1 MPLSSF
7 HPAVARWFGRELG
20 EPTEP
25 QRLAWPAI
33 ARGEHALIAAPT
45 GSGKTLAA
53 FLSAI
58 DALVREGVEHGLPN
72 EARVLYLSPLRAL
85 SHDVDKNLQLPLLGV
100 ARELVEMGLPAP
112 VIRTWVRTGDTT
124 QKARASAKKSA
135 PHIVVTTPES
145 LYVLLTSEGGRQMLS
160 TIRTVI
166 VDEIHALVRD
176 KRGSHLS
183 LSLERLEQLVA
194 AEGRTLQRIGL
205 SATQKPIDEVARFL
219 VGKRDVPCRIFDAGH
234 RRTLDLA
241 LMLPDSALEA
251 VMSNEIWSEL
261 YERLVTEIAAHRTT
275 LVFVNTRRTAERV
288 ARQLSERLGEG
299 TVTSHHGSL
308 SREKRLDAEQRLKEG
323 KLKALVA
330 TASLELGIDI
340 GDVDLV
346 CQVGSPRSLSGF
358 VQRVGR
364 SGHNLRGTPKG
375 RLLPLSRD
383 DLVECVALLGAVR
396 EGGLDRLRIPS
407 APLDVL
413 AQQIVAAC
421 SAADCDIDA
430 LFTSFT
436 RAAPYSLLT
445 RDTFD
450 AVVRMLADGFSTRR
464 GRRAALI
471 HHDAVHQRI
480 RGRRGARLVA
490 LTSGGAIPDSFDYQ
504 VLLEPDNVPVGTVH
518 EDFAIESMAGDVF
531 QLGNA
536 SYRIRKAEPGVLRVE
551 DARGQPPSIPFW
563 VADAPGRS
571 DELSRAV
578 SDLRATVERWL
589 PDGLERAIERASAE
603 LRLEPSA
610 AEQLVSYLSSTCTA
624 LGTLPTCDKIVL
636 ERFFDETD
644 SMHLVLHAPFGTRVN
659 RAFGLALRK
668 RFCRSFNVELQAA
681 ATDDGILLSLGP
693 MHSFALSDV
702 FGFLRS
708 ARVRDVLIQ
717 ALLDAPMF
725 GVRFRWNASRA
736 LAIPRQRGGKK
747 VPPRFQRMAA
757 DDLLAVVFPDQVA
770 CAENLAGERELP
782 DHPLVDQTL
791 HDCLHEAM
799 DIVGLEQLLAR
810 IESGEVECVARD
822 LSEPSP
828 LAYEIV
834 NARPYAF
841 LDDAPLE
848 ERRTQAI
855 SQRRVLDPK
864 TARDLGALDP
874 AAIARVVAECKPDAR
889 DADELHDALLLYGA
903 LPESEAIESGFR
915 PWFAELC
922 AAGRASVLTLESS
935 LAQPGTHLDGT
946 RLWVAAERVALWQLV
961 SPRGVLTPPL
971 AQPSSVPLT
980 LQSREDALRE
990 VVRGRLEAVGPTTT
1004 AEVMLALGLSEADV
1018 ELALALL
1025 EVEGFVL
1032 RGQFRAHVSTLEWC
1046 ERRLLSRIHRAT
1058 LDRLRS
1064 EIDPVS
1070 PAVLVRFFVEH
1081 QGLSKA
1087 QQRRGSEGLFAVVEQ
1102 LSGFD
1107 LAAGAWE
1114 SDVLP
1119 ARVADYQPAL
1129 LDQLSFSGR
1138 VAWARAAESRDK
1150 RAEGPIRTTPI
1161 ALFVREQLGALRGSG
1176 GFSCELSL
1184 SAQKVKA
1191 QLEARGASFV
1201 NDLARGTQLARSEVE
1216 EALGELSACGLVT
1229 SDGFAGLRALL
1240 SLASEQHR
1248 HKREVEPGR
1257 YALIERETGDTQR
1270 DLTVTARTLLRR
1282 WGVLFRKLLE
1292 RECAGVSWGA
1302 LVRVLRDLEARGEV
1316 RGGRFVSGFGGEQYA
1331 LPEAV
1336 SLLRKLRR
1344 EPAPGEL
1351 ITISASDPLNLVGI
1365 VTPGARIPQVPSTR
1379 IMLRDGVAVAAVSRA
1394 RAEEPRALA
1403 DGSGVRWL
1411 LAELLDT
1418 PPAERERLEAALLGE
1433 RHRGLTRPAVLALR
1447 GDEVRGVVMTESA
1460 TEPRAVSA
1468 PY

>member
-58 DALVREGVEHGLPN
+58 DSLVREGVEHGLPN

-85 SHDVDKNLQLPLLGV
+85 SHDVDKNLQLPLAGV
-100 ARELVEMGLPAP
+100 ARELVEMGLSAP

-145 LYVLLTSEGGRQMLS
+145 LYVLLTSESGRQMLS

-183 LSLERLEQLVA
+183 LSLERLEQLVCA
-194 AEGRTLQRIGL
+194 QGRTLQRIGL
-205 SATQKPIDEVARFL
+205 SATQKPIEDVARFL
-219 VGKRDVPCRIFDAGH
+219 VGQRDVPCRIFDAGH

-241 LMLPDSALEA
+241 LMLPDSALES

-308 SREKRLDAEQRLKEG
+308 SREKRLDAEHRLKAG
-323 KLKALVA
+323 QLKALVA

-346 CQVGSPRSLSGF
+346 CQVGSPRSLAGF
-358 VQRVGR
+358 LQRVGR

-383 DLVECVALLGAVR
+383 DLVECVALLCAVR
-396 EGGLDRLRIPS
+396 AGELDRLRIPS

-421 SAADCDIDA
+421 SAEDCDLDA

-436 RAAPYSLLT
+436 RAAPYSALT
-445 RDTFD
+445 RDAFD

-563 VADAPGRS
+563 VAEAPGRS

-578 SDLRATVERWL
+578 SGLRAMVESWL
-589 PDGLERAIERASAE
+589 ADGLDSSIVRAAAE
-603 LRLEPSA
+603 LSLEPRV
-610 AEQLVSYLSSTCTA
+610 AEQLVSYLSATCTA

-708 ARVRDVLIQ
+708 ARVRDVLTQ
-717 ALLDAPMF
+717 ALLDAPLF
-725 GVRFRWNASRA
+725 GTRFRWNASRA

-782 DHPLVDQTL
+782 DHPLVNQTL

-799 DIVGLEQLLAR
+799 DIVGLEQLLSR
-810 IESGEVECVARD
+810 IESGEVVCIARD

-848 ERRTQAI
+848 ERRTQAV

-864 TARDLGALDP
+864 SARDLGALDP

-903 LPESEAIESGFR
+903 LPEVEALESGFD
-915 PWFAELC
+915 PWFAALC
-922 AAGRASVLTLESS
+922 TAARASVLTLN
-935 LAQPGTHLDGT
+935 GT
-946 RLWVAAERVALWQLV
+946 RLWIAAERVALWQLV
-961 SPRGVLTPPL
+961 SPEGVLTPPL

-980 LQSREDALRE
+980 LHSREDALRE
-990 VVRGRLEAVGPTTT
+990 VVRGRLEAVGPTT
-1004 AEVMLALGLSEADV
+1004 AQEIGHALGLAETDV
-1018 ELALALL
+1018 ELALTLL

-1064 EIDPVS
+1064 EIEPVS
-1070 PAVLVRFFVEH
+1070 PAVLMRFFVEY
-1081 QGLSKA
+1081 QGLSKS

-1119 ARVADYQPAL
+1119 ARVADYHPTL

-1138 VAWARAAESRDK
+1138 VAWARAAENRDT
-1150 RAEGPIRTTPI
+1150 RAQGPIRTTPI

-1191 QLEARGASFV
+1191 QLEARGASFI
-1201 NDLARGTQLARSEVE
+1201 NDLARGTQLDRHEVE

-1248 HKREVEPGR
+1248 HKREAEPGR
-1257 YALIERETGDTQR
+1257 YALIEREIGDTQR
-1270 DLTVTARTLLRR
+1270 DLTLTARTLLRR

-1292 RECAGVSWGA
+1292 RECAGVPWGA

-1331 LPEAV
+1331 LPDAV

-1351 ITISASDPLNLVGI
+1351 TTLCASDPLNLVGI
-1365 VTPGARIPQVPSTR
+1365 ITPGARVPQQPSTR
-1379 IMLRDGVAVAAVSRA
+1379 ILLRDGVPVAA
-1394 RAEEPRALA
+1394 L

-1418 PPAERERLEAALLGE
+1418 PPAERERLEAALLG
-1433 RHRGLTRPAVLALR
+1433 HRLRSPSSEGALR
-1447 GDEVRGVVMTESA
+1447 PHGPPSSSA
-1460 TEPRAVSA
+1460 TELHVAAVSA

>member
-1 MPLSSF
+1 
-7 HPAVARWFGRELG
+7 
-20 EPTEP
+20 
-25 QRLAWPAI
+25 
-33 ARGEHALIAAPT
+33 
-45 GSGKTLAA
+45 
-53 FLSAI
+53 
-58 DALVREGVEHGLPN
+58 
-72 EARVLYLSPLRAL
+72 
-85 SHDVDKNLQLPLLGV
+85 
-100 ARELVEMGLPAP
+100 
-112 VIRTWVRTGDTT
+112 
-124 QKARASAKKSA
+124 
-135 PHIVVTTPES
+135 
-145 LYVLLTSEGGRQMLS
+145 
-160 TIRTVI
+160 
-166 VDEIHALVRD
+166 
-176 KRGSHLS
+176 
-183 LSLERLEQLVA
+183 
-194 AEGRTLQRIGL
+194 
-205 SATQKPIDEVARFL
+205 
-219 VGKRDVPCRIFDAGH
+219 
-234 RRTLDLA
+234 
-241 LMLPDSALEA
+241 
-251 VMSNEIWSEL
+251 
-261 YERLVTEIAAHRTT
+261 
-275 LVFVNTRRTAERV
+275 
-288 ARQLSERLGEG
+288 
-299 TVTSHHGSL
+299 
-308 SREKRLDAEQRLKEG
+308 
-323 KLKALVA
+323 
-330 TASLELGIDI
+330 
-340 GDVDLV
+340 
-346 CQVGSPRSLSGF
+346 
-358 VQRVGR
+358 
-364 SGHNLRGTPKG
+364 
-375 RLLPLSRD
+375 
-383 DLVECVALLGAVR
+383 
-396 EGGLDRLRIPS
+396 
-407 APLDVL
+407 
-413 AQQIVAAC
+413 
-421 SAADCDIDA
+421 

-436 RAAPYSLLT
+436 RAAPYRALP
-445 RDTFD
+445 RAQFD

-471 HHDAVHQRI
+471 HHDAVHHVI
-480 RGRRGARLVA
+480 RGRRGARLIA

-536 SYRIRKAEPGVLRVE
+536 SYRIRKAEPGLLRVE

-563 VADAPGRS
+563 VAEAPGRS

-578 SDLRATVERWL
+578 SSL
-589 PDGLERAIERASAE
+589 RASAE
-603 LRLEPSA
+603 SWLTLGLESAIERGVTELCLEPRVS
-610 AEQLVSYLSSTCTA
+610 EQLFSYLSSTCTA

-644 SMHLVLHAPFGTRVN
+644 SMHLVLHAPFGTRIN

-782 DHPLVDQTL
+782 DHPLVHQTL
-791 HDCLHEAM
+791 DDCLHEAM
-799 DIVGLEQLLAR
+799 DIVGLEQLLLR
-810 IESGEVECVARD
+810 IESGEVSCIARD

-848 ERRTQAI
+848 ERRTQAV

-864 TARDLGALDP
+864 SARDLGALDP

-903 LPESEAIESGFR
+903 LPESEATQSGFTS
-915 PWFAELC
+915 WFVDLC
-922 AAGRASVLTLESS
+922 STGRACL
-935 LAQPGTHLDGT
+935 LALPDA
-946 RLWVAAERVALWQLV
+946 RLCIAAERVALWQLV
-961 SPRGVLTPPL
+961 SHEAVRTPPI
-971 AQPSSVPLT
+971 AQPNSVPLT
-980 LQSREDALRE
+980 LSSREDALRE
-990 VVRGRLEAVGPTTT
+990 VVRGRLEAVGPTTAT
-1004 AEVMLALGLSEADV
+1004 EIAAALGLSAADV

-1032 RGQFRAHVSTLEWC
+1032 RGQFRAHVNALEWC

-1064 EIDPVS
+1064 EIEPVS
-1070 PAVLVRFFVEH
+1070 PAVLMRFFVEY
-1081 QGLSKA
+1081 QGLSKS

-1102 LSGFD
+1102 LSGLD

-1114 SDVLP
+1114 ADVLP
-1119 ARVADYQPAL
+1119 ARVAEYQPTL

-1138 VAWARAAESRDK
+1138 VAWARAAENRDK
-1150 RAEGPIRTTPI
+1150 RAQGPIRTTPI
-1161 ALFVREQLGALRGSG
+1161 ALFVREQLGALRGNE

-1184 SAQKVKA
+1184 SAQKVKV
-1191 QLEARGASFV
+1191 QLEARGASFLS
-1201 NDLARGTQLARSEVE
+1201 DLTRTTKLGRSEVE

-1240 SLASEQHR
+1240 SLASEAR
-1248 HKREVEPGR
+1248 SHKRDAEPGR
-1257 YALIERETGDTQR
+1257 YALIEREVGDTPR
-1270 DLTVTARTLLRR
+1270 DLTLTARTLLKR
-1282 WGVLFRKLLE
+1282 WGVLFRKVLE

-1331 LPEAV
+1331 LPEVV
-1336 SLLRKLRR
+1336 SQLRKLRR
-1344 EPAPGEL
+1344 EPPTGEL
-1351 ITISASDPLNLVGI
+1351 LTICASDPLNLIGI
-1365 VTPGARIPQVPSTR
+1365 ITPGARIAQLPSTR
-1379 IMLRDGVAVAAVSRA
+1379 ILLRDGVPVAAR
-1394 RAEEPRALA
+1394 

-1411 LAELLDT
+1411 LAELLET
-1418 PPAERERLEAALLGE
+1418 PAAERARLENALLGE
-1433 RHRGLTRPAVLALR
+1433 RVRSAPRAAVAL
-1447 GDEVRGVVMTESA
+1447 SA
-1460 TEPRAVSA
+1460 TA
-1468 PY
+1468 